1 LSLIKTSPLTGE
13 VFGAN
18 YYQVRLSQ
26 SGKNAV
32 TMGNSYIGS
41 KTAIALKN
49 KVTQLQ
55 DIWIQN
61 ALKSTKFA
69 VAVQEFGNKI

>member
-1 LSLIKTSPLTGE
+1 
-13 VFGAN
+13 
-18 YYQVRLSQ
+18 
-26 SGKNAV
+26 
-32 TMGNSYIGS
+32 MGNSYIGS